1 MRDLGPFLAFEPLRV
16 AYSKIWKHNVR
27 SLLRSLK
34 VSGHWASMALPSSDK
49 FSLKACSR
57 VIDLSS
63 ISSAENDVRD
73 EKAGVFGV
81 LALGGIEGALAV
93 EGRWKLPP
101 LLSLLYL
108 LSLAKAGNNTKKWKQ
123 AAAVYS
129 IVVNIEQ

>member
-1 MRDLGPFLAFEPLRV
+1 
-16 AYSKIWKHNVR
+16 
-27 SLLRSLK
+27 
-34 VSGHWASMALPSSDK
+34 MALPSSDK

-123 AAAVYS
+123 AAAV
-129 IVVNIEQ
+129 VNIEQ